1 MEWTGD
7 FINRQSFPDLDIE
20 IGRNTY
26 GRPRIL
32 ANPGDK
38 RKLRI
43 GSFCSIAENVKIF
56 VGGFGRHP
64 THLPTTYP
72 LAYLFNVSR
81 KNFDRSHLSRPL
93 DTIIGNDVWIGR
105 DATIFAGVTI
115 GDGAVIGA
123 NALVNKDVQPYS
135 VVGGIPARQIN
146 YRFSESQ
153 IRKLLDL
160 RWWEFPDAVILQEI
174 NMFYQS
180 NIDAFIAHMSRYKSN
195 T

>member
-1 MEWTGD
+1 MSVEEELRVATPGSEFQILNKIPND
-7 FINRQSFPDLDIE
+7 LFGLAMYRRNQMAAYPKLQSFLVQLPDEDTQARFA
-20 IGRNTY
+20 G
-26 GRPRIL
+26 
-32 ANPGDK
+32 
-38 RKLRI
+38 
-43 GSFCSIAENVKIF
+43 
-56 VGGFGRHP
+56 
-64 THLPTTYP
+64 P

-146 YRFSESQ
+146 YRFSESHH
-153 IRKLLDL
+153 RKLLDL